1 MTNKRTQVENIGE
14 AISVLIQTAEV
25 AQKAGILSLDD
36 AVIVKSS
43 IDFLMAMNQ
52 AQTAPQPSTEELLEE
67 GPRA

>member
-1 MTNKRTQVENIGE
+1 MSNKRTQVENIGE

-25 AQKAGILSLDD
+25 AQKAGILTLDD

-52 AQTAPQPSTEELLEE
+52 AQTAPQPSTEEQLEE